1 MSGPTSRPRSGTPL
15 SALVALIVLTVL
27 GAFSLESPRVHAQDE
42 TGDFGSTSPPP
53 ATTPAP
59 AAEPAAQPAPAA
71 TTTEPAPAE
80 TPSAATTT
88 AATTTATTPPA
99 AATTTAT
106 PPPGAPMPA
115 PIMVVVLTSG
125 RVAVPED
132 VQSAV
137 RDAVIAQV
145 SPMTGGRPVLP
156 LMAPALRDAIAAC
169 PADPATGPTCIGGQI
184 AGAGAFGAILVRL
197 SKRAARGP
205 VALTLEMVDP
215 VSGSPR
221 LTPLTGSFTDAASAA
236 AALQPLTAQLQGVM
250 FSPPP
255 PPPTLLVT
263 VNVDGARVR
272 VDETELGESPV
283 ARTTLAA
290 GRHIVQVTRAGY
302 VSSRRTIELV
312 EGQNERLDVILSPST
327 AVSDDGGG
335 AGSSYGGGGGG
346 GTPLTEEPLF
356 WVAIGGGVLV
366 VAGIAIGVGVAVAN
380 SGPPPNPMGIP
391 LPPIEP

>member
-1 MSGPTSRPRSGTPL
+1 MFGPTSRPRPATSLLAT
-15 SALVALIVLTVL
+15 LVALIAALSL
-27 GAFSLESPRVHAQDE
+27 GTPTLLAQDE
-42 TGDFGSTSPPP
+42 TGDFGSASPPP
-53 ATTPAP
+53 AQAAPAP
-59 AAEPAAQPAPAA
+59 AAETESAPAAQAEPAEAPPPAQPTAQAEPAA
-71 TTTEPAPAE
+71 TTT
-80 TPSAATTT
+80 SAAI
-88 AATTTATTPPA
+88 AS
-99 AATTTAT
+99 
-106 PPPGAPMPA
+106 PPPQPGPDMPA

-132 VQSAV
+132 VQSAA

-145 SPMTGGRPVLP
+145 TPMTGGRPVLP

-169 PADPATGPTCIGGQI
+169 TEPACIGGQI
-184 AGAGAFGAILVRL
+184 ASAGAFGAILVRL

-205 VALTLEMVDP
+205 VSLTLEMVDP

-221 LTPLTGSFTDAASAA
+221 LTPLTGSLTSAASAA
-236 AALQPLTAQLQGVM
+236 TELQPLTAQLQGVM

-283 ARTTLAA
+283 ARTTLRQ
-290 GRHIVQVTRAGY
+290 GRHVVQVTRAGY

-312 EGQNERLDVILSPST
+312 DGQNERLDVILSPST
-327 AVSDDGGG
+327 AIADDGTS
-335 AGSSYGGGGGG
+335 GSGSFAGGGG

-366 VAGIAIGVGVAVAN
+366 IAGIAIGVGVAVAN